1 MNKDHILELIKE
13 QKNKINHLEKRW
25 LFLLY
30 DEKLIELRH
39 ISSDQLFWQHP
50 NQINILKEE
59 KFLQNIKQSIDNIT
73 QNCTDFEE
81 LLKQDDLDEEF
92 FEEIKKNCYQQKKEL
107 HNLNIL
113 LLLNKE
119 DDKKNCFLDI
129 NAGAG
134 GTEAQDWAEM
144 LLRMYVRFCEINNLK
159 YALIDQLSGE
169 EAGIKSAT
177 LFINA
182 PYATGLLMSEN
193 GIHRLVRISPFD
205 ANKKR
210 HTSFA
215 AVGITPEIEDIQIKI
230 NPLDLRID
238 TFRAGGAGG
247 QHVNKTDSAVR
258 ITHIPTNI
266 VVQCQ
271 NERSQLQNKEQAM
284 KMLKSKL
291 HKKEQEERLDNFNAV
306 ERKKI
311 EWGSQIRSYVL
322 HPYKMVKDHQTDLE
336 SMQPEKVLDGELME
350 FIEGYLLKRT

>member
-1 MNKDHILELIKE
+1 MNQEIITELIKE
-13 QKNKINHLEKRW
+13 QKNKIDHLKKRW
-25 LFLLY
+25 LFLGY
-30 DEKLIELRH
+30 DLKLITLQDE
-39 ISSDQLFWQHP
+39 INTELFWQNP
-50 NQINILKEE
+50 NQKDILKTE
-59 KFLQNIKQSIDNIT
+59 KHLDTINKKINAMLL
-73 QNCTDFEE
+73 NCSQTEE
-81 LLKQDDLDEEF
+81 LIAIENLEYEFIEELYLTLMKQEK
-92 FEEIKKNCYQQKKEL
+92 EIKAL
-107 HNLNIL
+107 HIQ

-119 DDKKNCFLDI
+119 SDKKACFLDI

-144 LLRMYVRFCEINNLK
+144 LLRMYVRFCEEQK
-159 YALIDQLSGE
+159 FPYTLIDQLAGE

-182 PYATGLLMSEN
+182 PYATGLLESEN

-205 ANKKR
+205 TNKKR

-215 AVGITPEIEDIQIKI
+215 AVGITPEIEDIQITI
-230 NPLDLRID
+230 NQADLRID

-258 ITHIPTNI
+258 ITHLPTNI

-271 NERSQLQNKEQAM
+271 NERSQLQNKEQAL
-284 KMLKSKL
+284 KMLKAKL
-291 HKKEQEERLDNFNAV
+291 YKKEQEERLENFNAI

-322 HPYKMVKDHQTDLE
+322 HPYKMAKDHQTNLE
-336 SMQPEKVLDGELME
+336 SGQPEKTLDGEIMN
-350 FIEGYLLKRT
+350 FIEAYLLQRK

>member
-1 MNKDHILELIKE
+1 MNQEIISELIKE
-13 QKNKINHLEKRW
+13 QKSKIEHLKKRW
-25 LFLLY
+25 LFLKY
-30 DEKLIELRH
+30 DEKLKQLKEEIATE
-39 ISSDQLFWQHP
+39 LFWQNL
-50 NQINILKEE
+50 NQKEILKTEKSLNNINEKINMILKNCIDIEDLAKEE
-59 KFLQNIKQSIDNIT
+59 NLEIEFIKEIHNTIISQ
-73 QNCTDFEE
+73 E
-81 LLKQDDLDEEF
+81 K
-92 FEEIKKNCYQQKKEL
+92 EIK
-107 HNLNIL
+107 NLNIQ

-119 DDKKNCFLDI
+119 NDKKACFLDI

-144 LLRMYVRFCEINNLK
+144 LLRMYIRFCEEQKFNYSI
-159 YALIDQLSGE
+159 IDQLPGE

-177 LFINA
+177 IFINT
-182 PYATGLLMSEN
+182 PYATGLLESEN

-215 AVGITPEIEDIQIKI
+215 AVGITPEIENINITI
-230 NPLDLRID
+230 NPLELRID

-271 NERSQLQNKEQAM
+271 NERSQLQNKDQAM
-284 KMLKSKL
+284 KMLKAKL
-291 HKKEQEERLDNFNAV
+291 YKKEQEERLNDFNSV

-336 SMQPEKVLDGELME
+336 SMQPEKVLGGEIIN
-350 FIEGYLLKRT
+350 FIEAYLLQRH

>member
-1 MNKDHILELIKE
+1 MNQEIITELIKE
-13 QKNKINHLEKRW
+13 QKNKIENLKKRW
-25 LFLLY
+25 LFLEY
-30 DEKLIELRH
+30 ETELDNLKKQ
-39 ISSDQLFWQHP
+39 INEELFWQNP
-50 NQINILKEE
+50 NQKNILKTE
-59 KFLQNIKQSIDNIT
+59 KYLDTINKKINLMIS
-73 QNCTDFEE
+73 NCLEIEE
-81 LLKQDDLDEEF
+81 LIVLENLEIDFIEELYTTLVKQEKD
-92 FEEIKKNCYQQKKEL
+92 IKAL
-107 HNLNIL
+107 HIQ

-119 DDKKNCFLDI
+119 TDKKACFLDI

-144 LLRMYVRFCEINNLK
+144 LLRMYVRFCEEQRFS
-159 YALIDQLSGE
+159 YALIDQLNGE

-177 LFINA
+177 LFINS
-182 PYATGLLMSEN
+182 PYATGLLESEN

-205 ANKKR
+205 TNKKR

-215 AVGITPEIEDIQIKI
+215 AVGITPEIEDINITI
-230 NPLDLRID
+230 NQLDLRID

-258 ITHIPTNI
+258 ITHLPTNI

-271 NERSQLQNKEQAM
+271 NERSQLQNKEQAL

-291 HKKEQEERLDNFNAV
+291 YKKEQEERLDNFNSI

-322 HPYKMVKDHQTDLE
+322 HPYKMVKDHQTNLE
-336 SMQPEKVLDGELME
+336 SGQPEKILDGEIMN
-350 FIEGYLLKRT
+350 FIEAYLLQRH